1 MARAKS
7 RDASTPV
14 ENELGLMRSARK
26 KVGPYASNE
35 TLRSHLRSA
44 RGKLHWA
51 VNGYFRAAV
60 LERLDAGAAAADF
73 EPRGIVTTGAPDFA
87 SRAEGDEDDGDD
99 EDDDDDAST
108 SAPPLPPLVW
118 ETMLSRVPP
127 SDVCAAAAAS
137 KTARDASRSALVWR
151 RQYERRWGAHAA
163 ARVASRGVASR
174 GVPARSGVVRRGGEG
189 FDGAG
194 PEPRDAEAAAA
205 ERGAATERAAFATVD
220 WRAAYKRRHE
230 QERDMT
236 CPECLSCKVMPIVYG
251 FPSPA
256 LVTALKRSEVLLGGD
271 YLVEG
276 DPSWACR
283 LCQSRWRAWPFA
295 WPDPGDV
302 RAIKAGI
309 VPHPGL
315 SGESGGGRGRGA
327 DLDDVS
333 PLPRWEETNRPPFLS
348 PPAPED
354 DVSEP

>member
-1 MARAKS
+1 MHRARRATKTTATTKTTTTT
-7 RDASTPV
+7 RRLPRRRCRP
-14 ENELGLMRSARK
+14 LGL
-26 KVGPYASNE
+26 
-35 TLRSHLRSA
+35 
-44 RGKLHWA
+44 
-51 VNGYFRAAV
+51 
-60 LERLDAGAAAADF
+60 
-73 EPRGIVTTGAPDFA
+73 
-87 SRAEGDEDDGDD
+87 GDD
-99 EDDDDDAST
+99 AV
-108 SAPPLPPLVW
+108 ARPAVGRLRRPP
-118 ETMLSRVPP
+118 
-127 SDVCAAAAAS
+127 AAS

-295 WPDPGDV
+295 WPDPGG
-302 RAIKAGI
+302 RARDQ
-309 VPHPGL
+309 
-315 SGESGGGRGRGA
+315 GGGSFPTRACPGRAEAGEA
-327 DLDDVS
+327 EARTWTTS
-333 PLPRWEETNRPPFLS
+333 RRCRAWEETNRPPFLS